1 MKKLESKN
9 KAAPGWLCYA
19 SRKSTSL
26 FSRPERARLP
36 RESVAHPEPTS
47 WSVSG
52 ALSPPRK
59 ALAEE
64 HLLKSHRIWQTPNL
78 GVKGTKSVRDPS
90 ESQHSV
96 LLVDL

>member
-1 MKKLESKN
+1 MRAG
-9 KAAPGWLCYA
+9 KAL
-19 SRKSTSL
+19 TL

-59 ALAEE
+59 VLTEE
-64 HLLKSHRIWQTPNL
+64 YLLRSHRIWQTPNL
-78 GVKGTKSVRDPS
+78 GVKATKSVRDPS